1 MLSKGFRHI
10 KSTMKD
16 TFHFSFYQAM
26 CVKCESKL
34 HFAYELILKYQ
45 NIFDPENG
53 QFQAPNHT
61 YQHVKHGYYLCH
73 GGVDGVGCADS
84 AEASEWEVV
93 VEDEDLLRV
102 VEALHVLTRLR
113 VVGAPRGEEKIFA

>member
-1 MLSKGFRHI
+1 M
-10 KSTMKD
+10 
-16 TFHFSFYQAM
+16 
-26 CVKCESKL
+26 
-34 HFAYELILKYQ
+34 
-45 NIFDPENG
+45 NG
-53 QFQAPNHT
+53 QTQAPNHT
-61 YQHVKHGYYLCH
+61 YQYVKHGVYLCH